1 MKLLIDTH
9 VLIWWLRDP
18 WRIPDHVQDAMVQSA
33 SDVFVSAAS
42 AWEISVKLRIGKLAF
57 DEAVLEDFDNHI
69 RSLAFEPLPMTA
81 AHAVAGAKLSGTH
94 KDPFDRMIA
103 GQALTERLT
112 VVTADPAMAGLGV
125 RVMW

>member
-1 MKLLIDTH
+1 MKLLLDTH
-9 VLIWWLRDP
+9 VLIWWLADP
-18 WRIPDHVQDAMVQSA
+18 WRVPDHVQDTIVQSA

-42 AWEISVKLRIGKLAF
+42 AWEIGVKLRIGKLAF
-57 DEAVLEDFDNHI
+57 DAVFLDDFDTQV

-81 AHAVAGAKLSGTH
+81 AHAVAGAKLPGSH
-94 KDPFDRMIA
+94 KDPFDRMIV

-112 VVTADPAMAGLGV
+112 VVTADPAIAGLGA

>member
-1 MKLLIDTH
+1 MKLLLDTH

-18 WRIPDHVQDAMVQSA
+18 WRIPDHVQDAIAQSA

-57 DEAVLEDFDNHI
+57 DEAILGDFDHQV
-69 RSLAFEPLPMTA
+69 RLLAFEPLPMAA
-81 AHAVAGAKLSGTH
+81 AHAVAGAKLPGTH
-94 KDPFDRMIA
+94 KDPFDRMLA
-103 GQALTERLT
+103 GQAAVERLT
-112 VVTADPAMAGLGV
+112 VVTADPAIAGLGA

>member
-1 MKLLIDTH
+1 VRLLIDTH

-18 WRIPDHVQDAMVQSA
+18 WRIPGHVQDAIVQAA

-57 DEAVLEDFDNHI
+57 DAAFLDEFDAQV

-81 AHAVAGAKLSGTH
+81 AHAIAGARLPGNH

-103 GQALTERLT
+103 GQAEVERLT
-112 VVTADPAMAGLGV
+112 IVTADTAFAGLGA